1 MNTVENSLYYNASEP
16 TEPRFNVG
24 DIVYTNGVVIMPG
37 YRVSIDNKETIDHL
51 INRNDYE
58 SGSVIVEPGVFGVI
72 CEYPEPGTMILDGG
86 TIETFWLRWRRWR
99 GVEHDREEV
108 ELDFPDS
115 GSIWFLLDN
124 ERRYFVKWIN
134 KETHKY
140 SDTPKFAPLK
150 STTGEKVFNI
160 ALYGEKELKKAP
172 DFVSIMRE
180 KVKKRKFKDVETLL
194 NNGLNIDACSI
205 NGIACMVCEY
215 YYRV

>member
-1 MNTVENSLYYNASEP
+1 MTQRSWYNNASEP

-24 DIVYTNGVVIMPG
+24 DIVYTKGVVVMPG
-37 YRVSIDNKETIDHL
+37 YRVSIDNKEIIDHL
-51 INRNDYE
+51 INTHGFE

-72 CEYPEPGTMILDGG
+72 CEYQEAGTMVLDCG
-86 TIETFWLRWRRWR
+86 TIQTFWDNEWR
-99 GVEHDREEV
+99 GVEHEYEEA
-108 ELDFPDS
+108 ELDLPDS
-115 GSIWFLLDN
+115 GSIWFLPDN

-140 SDTPKFAPLK
+140 SDTPKFAPLA

-160 ALYGEKELKKAP
+160 SLYPEKYLKKAP

-194 NNGLNIDACSI
+194 NNALNIDECSI
-205 NGIACMVCEY
+205 NGIASMVCNY
-215 YYRV
+215 Y